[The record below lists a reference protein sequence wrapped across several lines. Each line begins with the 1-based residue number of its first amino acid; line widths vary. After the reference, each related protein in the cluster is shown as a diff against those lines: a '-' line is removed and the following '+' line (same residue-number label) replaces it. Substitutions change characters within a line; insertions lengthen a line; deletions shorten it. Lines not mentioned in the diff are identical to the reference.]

1 MINLLVSRKYSSS
14 EQIKIAKHDNGVG
27 MLGSKTEPGFNVES
41 KLRKLMR
48 QQDLRGIHLPALPGS
63 G

>member
-1 MINLLVSRKYSSS
+1 M
-14 EQIKIAKHDNGVG
+14 HDNGVG